1 MIIVVT
7 TKEKRKGDGQMIDIT
22 SHGVNTDT
30 DEIIILPNVC
40 PEEVGAKFDLNIRE
54 YVIN

>member
-22 SHGVNTDT
+22 SQ
-30 DEIIILPNVC
+30 
-40 PEEVGAKFDLNIRE
+40 EVGAKFDLNIRE